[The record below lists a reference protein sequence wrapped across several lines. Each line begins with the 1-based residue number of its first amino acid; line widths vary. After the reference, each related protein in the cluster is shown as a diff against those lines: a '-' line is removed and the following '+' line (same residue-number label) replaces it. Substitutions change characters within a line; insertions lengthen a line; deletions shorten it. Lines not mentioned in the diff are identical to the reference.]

1 MAVAAA
7 LLLAGT
13 VASQITTARRGS
25 AATTFTV
32 NRLDD
37 PAVLDDCSGGTGSLR
52 ACVAAALASS
62 GNVVNFSVNGTITL
76 TQGHI
81 RIIPSSAKTLTING
95 NGIPQTIIDGNNADT
110 VFFNNSH
117 ATTVISNMT
126 IQHGNDSG
134 PGGGIQNQGTL
145 TLTGVLM
152 SHNHSVNSDSNGGAV
167 ANINNGHLTIINS
180 TLSQNTADS
189 TGSQSAAFGGAVS
202 NFATGEVSIT
212 GTTLSG
218 NQAIADTG
226 FGGEGGA
233 IYYDT
238 GADTVVVQNS
248 TITGNQALGS
258 GVGSNSPAGGG
269 VFSGAGEFGITN
281 TTIANNA
288 ATRGGNLYLSGN
300 GNAFNLF
307 TLKND
312 IVSGA
317 ANNCLAESG
326 GSFTDGGYNL
336 DSNSSSSCGFSAG
349 SHDVIGHRPVRFS
362 ALRNN
367 VGLPG
372 TMAITS
378 TSPAYNAGS
387 PDCPLANRLA
397 RSAAHQSQATTGLR
411 PSALEASAVACRR
424 PWPRRR
430 CPEAGQPA
438 NGGEAWPVA
447 ATVTGGLALVV
458 VLLAAGTA
466 RRTSLYRAGQCIL
479 AASPLTC
486 HPRRPGPSSRK
497 GSGGHAANWLDSAVS
512 AAHAKRS
519 GADVC
524 QEAWGRLD

>member
-1 MAVAAA
+1 MTDKIDLRRVWLVAVAAA

-95 NGIPQTIIDGNNADT
+95 NGIPQTIIDGNNTDT
-110 VFFNNSH
+110 VFFNNSN

-167 ANINNGHLTIINS
+167 ANFRNSHLTIINS

-202 NFATGEVSIT
+202 NFGTGEVSIT

-226 FGGEGGA
+226 FGGQGGA

-269 VFSGAGEFGITN
+269 VFSGAGQFGITD

-288 ATRGGNLYLSGN
+288 ATRGGNLYLTGN

-336 DSNSSSSCGFSAG
+336 DSNASSSCGFSAG
-349 SHDVIGHRPVRFS
+349 NHDVIGQDPVLG
-362 ALRNN
+362 ALANN
-367 VGLPG
+367 GGPTQ

-387 PDCPLANRLA
+387 PDCPPPTTDQRGLP
-397 RSAAHQSQATTGLR
+397 RSFAGDTICDIGAF
-411 PSALEASAVACRR
+411 EAQVVIPTLPKS
-424 PWPRRR
+424 
-430 CPEAGQPA
+430 GQPA
-438 NGGEAWPVA
+438 NGSEARQVA
-447 ATVTGGLALVV
+447 AAAGGSALVLALLVMG
-458 VLLAAGTA
+458 AT
-466 RRTSLYRAGQCIL
+466 RRRNS
-479 AASPLTC
+479 
-486 HPRRPGPSSRK
+486 RP
-497 GSGGHAANWLDSAVS
+497 
-512 AAHAKRS
+512 
-519 GADVC
+519 
-524 QEAWGRLD
+524 E